1 MAHRLVIQRK
11 GRRPQI
17 FRLLQASVVIG
28 RGQGT
33 DLLLPDVSVSR
44 QHARV
49 VESPDSG
56 HRIIDM
62 ESQNG
67 TKVNGQRV
75 TDHPL
80 SDGDELQIGKFL
92 LIYETKPA
100 RSVESADAISNYSLE
115 DERTGFLR
123 AVSTTEGETAH
134 QTSALSREQL
144 DAMRNQ
150 IQRETGAAVVHRGTG
165 TAHPIGTGGVD
176 FGKGGIPIDGA
187 GFGGA
192 ARIAWNG
199 SAHTIEKTGGVLFS
213 VAVNGRK
220 VTEARTLEPGD
231 VIELGKSHFT
241 YQVQ

>member
-17 FRLLQASVVIG
+17 FRLLQTSVVIG

-49 VESPDSG
+49 EESPDNG

-67 TKVNGQRV
+67 TKVNGKRV

-92 LIYETKPA
+92 LTYETKRT
-100 RSVESADAISNYSLE
+100 RSVESTNDISNYSLE

-123 AVSTTEGETAH
+123 AVSNTDGAGAH
-134 QTSALSREQL
+134 QTSALSSQQL

-150 IQRETGAAVVHRGTG
+150 IQRETGAVVVHRGTG
-165 TAHPIGTGGVD
+165 TSHAIGADGMD

-192 ARIAWNG
+192 ARVAWNG
-199 SAHTIEKTGGVLFS
+199 SAHTIQKTRGVLFS
-213 VAVNGRK
+213 VTVNGHK
-220 VTEARTLEPGD
+220 VDDARALEPGD
-231 VIELGKSHFT
+231 VITLGKSHFT

>member
-1 MAHRLVIQRK
+1 MHARLIATGYPISRK
-11 GRRPQI
+11 KHLMISTSERA
-17 FRLLQASVVIG
+17 LLTLTFLVASVYC
-28 RGQGT
+28 
-33 DLLLPDVSVSR
+33 
-44 QHARV
+44 
-49 VESPDSG
+49 
-56 HRIIDM
+56 
-62 ESQNG
+62 
-67 TKVNGQRV
+67 
-75 TDHPL
+75 L
-80 SDGDELQIGKFL
+80 SKL
-92 LIYETKPA
+92 
-100 RSVESADAISNYSLE
+100 
-115 DERTGFLR
+115 LR

-220 VTEARTLEPGD
+220 VTDTRTLEPGD

>member
-17 FRLLQASVVIG
+17 FRLVQPSVVIG
-28 RGQGT
+28 RGHGT

-49 VESPDSG
+49 EESPDNG
-56 HRIIDM
+56 HRIIDL

-67 TKVNGQRV
+67 TKINGQRV

-92 LIYETKPA
+92 LTYETKPA
-100 RSVESADAISNYSLE
+100 RSVDSADGIPSYSLE

-123 AVSTTEGETAH
+123 AVSNTDGETAH
-134 QTSALSREQL
+134 QTSALSREDL
-144 DAMRNQ
+144 DAMRSQ
-150 IQRETGAAVVHRGTG
+150 IQRETGATVVHRGTG
-165 TAHPIGTGGVD
+165 AVHAIGTEGMD
-176 FGKGGIPIDGA
+176 FGKGGVSIEGA

-192 ARIAWNG
+192 ARIEWTGA
-199 SAHTIEKTGGVLFS
+199 AHAIKKTGGVLFS
-213 VAVNGRK
+213 VTVNGRK
-220 VTEARTLEPGD
+220 ITDALTLEPGD

-241 YQVQ
+241 YHVQ